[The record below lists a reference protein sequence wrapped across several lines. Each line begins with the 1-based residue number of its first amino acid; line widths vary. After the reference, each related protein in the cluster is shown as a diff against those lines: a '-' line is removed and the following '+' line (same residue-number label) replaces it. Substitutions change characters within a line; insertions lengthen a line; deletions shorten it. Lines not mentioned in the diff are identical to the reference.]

1 MKPGVVTLQ
10 SGAYPGLNGVRS
22 DPRMR
27 GREGTSPESMADVYT
42 DPTRQI
48 VTHDDTRATQQNQRD
63 CVSAGKTAAVSLLVV
78 VTGPMASGK
87 RTVAPSRGVRLRAAD
102 RSTDAVADVIQREH
116 Q

>member
-1 MKPGVVTLQ
+1 MSATIGPKFASDVDAARL
-10 SGAYPGLNGVRS
+10 SVRS
-22 DPRMR
+22 LARTTPY
-27 GREGTSPESMADVYT
+27 S
-42 DPTRQI
+42 
-48 VTHDDTRATQQNQRD
+48 HDDTRATQQNQRD